1 MWFISVLYYYCGMK
15 ALHSCVAFLH
25 LFLLLELNVHWEVK
39 HVREQ
44 FLGTGRF
51 CSVTFVF

>member
-15 ALHSCVAFLH
+15 ALHSCLAFLH
-25 LFLLLELNVHWEVK
+25 LFLLLELNVPWEVK